1 LISKS
6 IKRGFQ
12 CALFYFFNQKSK
24 NAATMKRLV
33 IYGPGVLLP
42 EIYDFYAFK
51 SNVFPISPK
60 GIEARLSSSLS
71 WYVKV
76 SCRLET
82 IFYYYFIEWKSW
94 MGSEGRN
101 GWSFCQPSFFFF
113 TNFCSIDNRT
123 LSSGICSS
131 PFTHTA
137 LVTEFINS
145 LSVYNN
151 DRLQNFNTKL
161 IYNSMISYEPD
172 RVYFNR
178 NVLACVCWQ

>member
-1 LISKS
+1 MIYKKKRFYCSGRTFKRDHKICGKKFFFFLISKS

-12 CALFYFFNQKSK
+12 CALFCFFNQKSK

-51 SNVFPISPK
+51 NDVFPISPK

-82 IFYYYFIEWKSW
+82 IFYYYFIEWKTW
-94 MGSEGRN
+94 MATMREMV
-101 GWSFCQPSFFFF
+101 
-113 TNFCSIDNRT
+113 D
-123 LSSGICSS
+123 L
-131 PFTHTA
+131 
-137 LVTEFINS
+137 S
-145 LSVYNN
+145 LS
-151 DRLQNFNTKL
+151 
-161 IYNSMISYEPD
+161 
-172 RVYFNR
+172 
-178 NVLACVCWQ
+178 